1 MNITRSEIRTI
12 LSSYFLEQNFNEDQF
27 TERDKG
33 TIDMMLNH
41 IISVKDFSPQYM
53 NLKSSK
59 RKRLKNMV
67 GQEVALMKKRG
78 LCRRVTWGR
87 YRPIS

>member
-1 MNITRSEIRTI
+1 MNITRSEIRNI
-12 LSSYFLEQNFNEDQF
+12 LTSYFLEQDFTQDQF
-27 TERDKG
+27 TNKDKG

-41 IISVKDFSPQYM
+41 VISVKGFSSQFM
-53 NLKSSK
+53 NLKNPK
-59 RKRLKNMV
+59 RKRLKDMV
-67 GQEVALMKKRG
+67 GQEVALMKRRG

>member
-1 MNITRSEIRTI
+1 MNITRSEIRSI

-27 TERDKG
+27 TVKDKG

-41 IISVKDFSPQYM
+41 VISVKGLSSQFM
-53 NLKSSK
+53 NLKSPK
-59 RKRLKNMV
+59 RKRLKDMV
-67 GQEVALMKKRG
+67 GQEVALMKRMG

>member
-1 MNITRSEIRTI
+1 MNITRSEIRSI

-27 TERDKG
+27 TVKDKG

-41 IISVKDFSPQYM
+41 VISVKGLSSQFM
-53 NLKSSK
+53 NLKSPK
-59 RKRLKNMV
+59 RKRLKDMV
-67 GQEVALMKKRG
+67 GQEVALMKRMG
-78 LCRRVTWGR
+78 LCRSVTWGR